1 MILNCAEVQ
10 KIVLCKGNVEALLL
24 GHTQVLLELLT
35 SRRIDLKN
43 VYVIGILS
51 EKQEEGRKS

>member
-51 EKQEEGRKS
+51 EKQ